1 MSREDQRRDR
11 GTHDIRS
18 GHAHDDAAEHAHT
31 GACFVCAAAQAPH
44 AARAPDAPSA
54 PGRRA
59 FLGGALA
66 AAGTAPLLPSL
77 ARAHGG
83 GDDADAA
90 PFRSHQRRYA
100 IEAGLALL
108 EENGALVV
116 KRDVTIVVA
125 GDTIEDVLPGF
136 GRARGLGRVRTL
148 DARTHFVVPGFI
160 SGHTHVAGGTTTR
173 GIIESGRSFA
183 RPLELADTLSDDEL
197 DAVTAFNLAEL
208 ILSGCTTQVEMA
220 LSLKQ
225 AESYV
230 RVARRFG
237 ARGYPGGMIPGIHRL
252 FPIWFRA
259 NDQAL
264 YDSVPGTLA
273 EIQANLEFGRR
284 NMGLEN
290 GLIRPMMSPHATDTQ
305 TPETMRALAAAAKEL
320 GTGIHIHLSQSAN
333 ETNTVKRLWG
343 VTPAKWCADLGLMDG
358 PFFGAH
364 MSGLDFAVDPPV
376 LNQYGAVYSHC
387 PSAGGAG
394 GGTQP
399 YPEALAKG
407 MRVNIGIDTHSN
419 DYVENLKLAVLY
431 GQARRSLLNATSP
444 FPLVNPTMVQAIDGA
459 TRIGA
464 AGLRRSDLGRIAP
477 GAKADLVSIDVTGP
491 LVGVGTVPRE
501 PLNNLLYAHGLSVR
515 HVLTDGRLQ
524 VWNGRFVAADM
535 RRITRDAGR
544 AIEKLWT
551 MLAAE
556 GFFG

>member
-1 MSREDQRRDR
+1 MSQDHGRDF
-11 GTHDIRS
+11 
-18 GHAHDDAAEHAHT
+18 GHEHAHA
-31 GACFVCAAAQAPH
+31 GACFVCAAAGGGRDD
-44 AARAPDAPSA
+44 AAAAEPPAS

-59 FLGGALA
+59 FLGGAAGVALGGTLLAHAGPANGMATAPGTPNA
-66 AAGTAPLLPSL
+66 AA
-77 ARAHGG
+77 
-83 GDDADAA
+83 
-90 PFRSHQRRYA
+90 FRDRNRRYA
-100 IEAGLALL
+100 IEAGLALV
-108 EENGALVV
+108 EESGQLRIR
-116 KRDVTIVVA
+116 RDVTILVNADRIEDVVA
-125 GDTIEDVLPGF
+125 GF
-136 GRARGLGRVRTL
+136 GSSRRYGNLGRL
-148 DARTHFVVPGFI
+148 DARTHLVAPGFI

-173 GIIESGRSFA
+173 GIIENGRSFA

-197 DAVTAFNLAEL
+197 DAITAFNLAEL

-230 RVARRFG
+230 RVARRLG

-273 EIQANLEFGRR
+273 EIQANLEFARR
-284 NMGLEN
+284 NMGLED
-290 GLIRPMMSPHATDTQ
+290 GRIQPMMAPHATDTQ
-305 TPETMRALAAAAKEL
+305 TPETMRAIAAAAREL
-320 GTGIHIHLSQSAN
+320 GTGVHFHLSQSAN

-343 VTPAKWCADLGLMDG
+343 MTPAQWCDSFGLLDG

-376 LNQYGAVYSHC
+376 LNAKGGVYAHC

-431 GQARRSLLNATSP
+431 GQARRSLINATSP
-444 FPLVNPTMVQAIDGA
+444 FPLTNPTMLMAIDGA

-477 GAKADLVSIDVTGP
+477 GAKADLMTIDVTGP
-491 LVGVGTVPRE
+491 LVGTGAVPRE

-524 VWNGRFVAADM
+524 VWNGQFVADDLT
-535 RRITRDAGR
+535 RIAREAGAAVER
-544 AIEKLWT
+544 LWG

>member
-1 MSREDQRRDR
+1 MSHE
-11 GTHDIRS
+11 HD
-18 GHAHDDAAEHAHT
+18 HV
-31 GACFVCAAAQAPH
+31 GACFVCAAAGRESPAELDSP
-44 AARAPDAPSA
+44 PE
-54 PGRRA
+54 PGRRT
-59 FLGGALA
+59 FLAGAVGAALATPLLAGAAHASGGGAPGPDVA
-66 AAGTAPLLPSL
+66 A
-77 ARAHGG
+77 
-83 GDDADAA
+83 
-90 PFRSHQRRYA
+90 FRDRNRRYA
-100 IEAGLALL
+100 IEAGLALV
-108 EENGALVV
+108 EESGQLKV
-116 KRDVTIVVA
+116 RREVTILVNGDRIEDVVA
-125 GDTIEDVLPGF
+125 GHGSSRRY
-136 GRARGLGRVRTL
+136 GKLGRL
-148 DARTHFVVPGFI
+148 DARTHFVTPGFI

-197 DAVTAFNLAEL
+197 DAITAFNLAEL

-230 RVARRFG
+230 RVARRLG

-259 NDQAL
+259 SDQAL
-264 YDSVPGTLA
+264 LDSVPGTLA

-284 NMGLEN
+284 NMGIED
-290 GLIRPMMSPHATDTQ
+290 GRIQPMMSPHATDTQ
-305 TPETMRALAAAAKEL
+305 TPATMQAIAAAAREL
-320 GTGIHIHLSQSAN
+320 GTGVHFHLSQSAN

-343 VTPAKWCADLGLMDG
+343 MTPAQWCDSFGLLDG

-376 LNQYGAVYSHC
+376 LNAKGAVYAHC

-399 YPEALAKG
+399 YPEALTKG
-407 MRVNIGIDTHSN
+407 MKVNVGIDTHSN

-431 GQARRSLLNATSP
+431 GQARRSLLNSASN
-444 FPLVNPTMVQAIDGA
+444 PLVNPTMLMAIDGA

-464 AGLRRSDLGRIAP
+464 DGLRRSDLGRIVP

-491 LVGVGTVPRE
+491 LVGVGALPRE

-515 HVLTDGRLQ
+515 HVMTDGRLQ
-524 VWNGRFVAADM
+524 VWNGRFVADDLG
-535 RRITRDAGR
+535 RIAQQAGAAVER
-544 AIEKLWT
+544 LWA

-556 GFFG
+556 NFFG

>member
-1 MSREDQRRDR
+1 MSRENDRRGR
-11 GTHDIRS
+11 GTYDHVDV
-18 GHAHDDAAEHAHT
+18 GAHDHSSEHAHA
-31 GACFVCAAAQAPH
+31 GACFVCAAA
-44 AARAPDAPSA
+44 RAEEGPPEPA
-54 PGRRA
+54 RRA

-66 AAGTAPLLPSL
+66 TAAAAPLLP
-77 ARAHGG
+77 AIAYADGRD
-83 GDDADAA
+83 DDADVS
-90 PFRSHQRRYA
+90 PFRTHQRRYA

-108 EENGALVV
+108 EENAALVV
-116 KRDVTIVVA
+116 KRDVTIVVS

-148 DARTHFVVPGFI
+148 DARTHFVTPGFI

-183 RPLELADTLSDDEL
+183 RPLVLADTLSDDEL
-197 DAVTAFNLAEL
+197 DAITAFNLAEL

-230 RVARRFG
+230 RVARRLG

-264 YDSVPGTLA
+264 FDSVPGTLV

-305 TPETMRALAAAAKEL
+305 TPETMRALAAAAREL

-343 VTPAKWCADLGLMDG
+343 ATPAQWCADLGLMDG
-358 PFFGAH
+358 TFFGAH
-364 MSGLDFAVDPPV
+364 MSGLDFAIDPPV
-376 LNQYGAVYSHC
+376 LNRHGAVYAHC

-399 YPEALAKG
+399 YPEALAKN

-431 GQARRSLLNATSP
+431 GQARRSLINATSP
-444 FPLVNPTMVQAIDGA
+444 FPLTNPTMVHAIDGA
-459 TRIGA
+459 TRVGA
-464 AGLRRSDLGRIAP
+464 AGLRRTDLGRIAP
-477 GAKADLVSIDVTGP
+477 GAKADLVAIDVTGP

-524 VWNGRFVAADM
+524 VWNGRFVAGDM

-544 AIEKLWT
+544 AVEKLWT